1 MKKQK
6 RLSFLLLSGCLLGLP
21 LHATLLVSSSFS
33 DAVGM
38 NVTPSGWGGSGDDAI
53 TAGSLTAPS
62 GLAASTGNKFTL
74 DGNDNND
81 YTLSFAA
88 TGSSTGATLYYS
100 FLFKVDDL
108 TGLTSDSN
116 NRTVF
121 SLGTGS
127 KSAGTFSIALDED
140 NSSAYNVGLDGS
152 NKGIAT
158 ASRDSVEYSTADTL
172 FVVVEYI
179 PKGGHPGDARMW
191 VNPDSASFGGAAPLT
206 PTLTDAG
213 GYLTDATALYLDT
226 QYSHPAIWSVDEVRV
241 GTSYASVTPIP
252 EPGTLVFVLLG
263 SLTFV
268 FSLFRRR

>member
-1 MKKQK
+1 MKKFNAMI
-6 RLSFLLLSGCLLGLP
+6 FLALLGIFQGST
-21 LHATLLVSSSFS
+21 LHAALLVSSSFS
-33 DAVGM
+33 DGVGT

-53 TAGSLTAPS
+53 TAGSLTAPAE
-62 GLAASTGNKFTL
+62 LAPSTGNKFTL
-74 DGNDNND
+74 DGDDNSD

-108 TGLTSDSN
+108 TGLTPDSS
-116 NRTVF
+116 NRSVF
-121 SLGTGS
+121 SLGTGG
-127 KSAGTFSIALDED
+127 KSGGTFSIAVDED
-140 NSSAYNVGLDGS
+140 KASAYNVGLDGS

-158 ASRDSVEYSTADTL
+158 AVRDTVEYTTADTL

-179 PKGGHPGDARMW
+179 PRGAHAGDARMW

-206 PTLTDAG
+206 ATLTDAG

-226 QYSHPAIWSVDEVRV
+226 QYNHPAVWSVDEVRV

-252 EPGTLVFVLLG
+252 EPGTLAFVFMG
-263 SLTFV
+263 SLAV
-268 FSLFRRR
+268 MISLRRRG